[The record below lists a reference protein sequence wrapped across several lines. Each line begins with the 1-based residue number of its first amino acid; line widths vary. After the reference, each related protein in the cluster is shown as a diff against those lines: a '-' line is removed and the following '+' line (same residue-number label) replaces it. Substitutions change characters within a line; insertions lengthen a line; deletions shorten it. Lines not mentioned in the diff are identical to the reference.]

1 MNVDE
6 LDEGQL
12 LQINSKAG
20 SDLYKFLGQY
30 PDRTATV
37 EWLFTWPRGVDSG
50 YLPSRT
56 QVTRLGPDQFFD
68 FVTPSDRMVELYR
81 GVAAGEIPQAPHHG
95 ESV

>member
-1 MNVDE
+1 MDVDD
-6 LDEGQL
+6 LNEGQL
-12 LQINSKAG
+12 LQINSKGG

-30 PDRTATV
+30 PDGTATV

-50 YLPSRT
+50 YLPERT

-81 GVAAGEIPQAPHHG
+81 GVAAGDIKPAPYRT
-95 ESV
+95 ESA